1 MRIKFPI
8 FAPVLCAIFF
18 AGCKATPEK
27 VCRHLK
33 ILGAENADQCVPY
46 FEEIQ
51 SKTPQYWGNISS
63 CILSAQDAST
73 LHTCHAIVDLVRAQ
87 SLCDEVMER
96 IPEAYDRSLSQCL
109 DVQHELQQRGHLTW
123 DVYERCIADATDVA
137 AVRACEA
144 P

>member
-1 MRIKFPI
+1 MRTVFSI
-8 FAPVLCAIFF
+8 FAIILSGIAL

-51 SKTPQYWGNISS
+51 SATPQYWNNISS
-63 CILSAQDAST
+63 CILSAQDASM
-73 LHTCHAIVDLVRAQ
+73 LHTCRSIVDLVRAQ

-96 IPEAYDRSLSQCL
+96 VPEAYDRSLTQCL
-109 DVQHELQQRGHLTW
+109 DAQHELQGRG
-123 DVYERCIADATDVA
+123 DVDWNTYEQCIAQAVDSA

-144 P
+144 F